1 MSPTIFITTAL
12 LMFGT
17 ILIIFGM
24 KFGSDVLTARSRAQS
39 EAGYRELAE
48 RAATAQSKA
57 AASLA
62 AIEADLASVLARLTS
77 VEKILKD
84 VG

>member
-1 MSPTIFITTAL
+1 MSSPVFFITIL
-12 LMFGT
+12 LFLGT
-17 ILIIFGM
+17 ILIVFGM
-24 KFGSDVLTARSRAQS
+24 KYASAALAARSRAQS
-39 EAGYRELAE
+39 ETGYRELAE
-48 RAATAQSKA
+48 RAAAFQSKS

-62 AIEADLASVLARLTS
+62 SIEADLAAVLARLTS